1 MKKEENTNL
10 DNYIPDGWEF
20 REEYMEEALVGLKKH
35 RKWARWNK
43 FSKWFAAAIGITLVA
58 ASLLH
63 VCSNPS
69 GDHLNPPIAQTDIQ
83 QESAKSTKV
92 INPIVSSDTSKQ
104 QAQNNSINQ
113 DNQAIPKL
121 PASQAAQSTP
131 QTPVVA
137 QNKSTSGH
145 STSPIA
151 PSNSVKSSFD
161 NVKVK
166 VSDFNQLIEQLPND
180 RTNQT
185 ATNQPQ
191 TKIAVQSLINDNPNA
206 DVLNPSFEQKP
217 NPLSPTA
224 ASPVVDSPA
233 ALLHIAYKDGR
244 LQAPTQIL
252 SNNTR
257 TWGKPLAH
265 RWNAFVGNTMWAN
278 FGKIN
283 NEIDFQP
290 CLGLEYQYRMSRKW
304 SAYAQLGYQSIQD
317 PGAVLEQ
324 TQIIYDYSQLQ
335 KTTKIYTERLHYTT
349 LHGGIS
355 RRFNPFWS
363 ASAGFTSSIKISG
376 TNTIHRYDMLQHL
389 IITDEQ
395 GYVSGFKRFNH
406 GVHVQLDRA
415 ISRRLGLRLQY
426 IHGFTDVSIDRI
438 FGQVSKQT
446 NSHFNLLLT
455 YRIQ

>member
-20 REEYMEEALVGLKKH
+20 REEYMEQALIGLHKQ
-35 RKWARWNK
+35 RLWARWSK
-43 FSKWFAAAIGITLVA
+43 FSKWIAAAIGITVVA

-69 GDHLNPPIAQTDIQ
+69 GANLMPPIAQTNIP
-83 QESAKSTKV
+83 QESSNSAEV
-92 INPIVSSDTSKQ
+92 IDPIVIPDTAKQ
-104 QAQNNSINQ
+104 QAKYNSNNQ
-113 DNQAIPKL
+113 VNQAIPEL
-121 PASQAAQSTP
+121 PSSKASQTTP
-131 QTPVVA
+131 QTPIAA
-137 QNKSTSGH
+137 QNKTTNVGSTKH
-145 STSPIA
+145 IA

-161 NVKVK
+161 VATVKA
-166 VSDFNQLIEQLPND
+166 SDFGHDIEQLSND
-180 RTNQT
+180 PTSPT
-185 ATNQPQ
+185 APNQPL
-191 TKIAVQSLINDNPNA
+191 ARLAEQSSLSQDQFALVP
-206 DVLNPSFEQKP
+206 NPSGEPKP
-217 NPLSPTA
+217 NPSTTA
-224 ASPVVDSPA
+224 AAPVLDFRI
-233 ALLHIAYKDGR
+233 ALHPLSYKVGH
-244 LQAPTQIL
+244 LKAPSQVLTT
-252 SNNTR
+252 SMR
-257 TWGKPLAH
+257 TWGKPLVH

-290 CLGLEYQYRMSRKW
+290 FIGLEYQYRMSSKW

-335 KTTKIYTERLHYTT
+335 KTTKVYTERLHYAT
-349 LHGGIS
+349 LHAGIS

-363 ASAGFTSSIKISG
+363 AGVGLSSSIKISG
-376 TNTIHRYDMLQHL
+376 TNTIHRYDIRQHL
-389 IITDEQ
+389 QIIEEQ
-395 GYVSGFKRFNH
+395 GYVSGFQRFNH
-406 GVHVQLDRA
+406 GIHLELDRA

-446 NSHFNLLLT
+446 NSHFNLILT
-455 YRIQ
+455 YRFQ